1 MSTAS
6 TYRVAT
12 PDYAADELAE
22 TDLGRATSN
31 SPGRPLRDATIDWI
45 RAQGLASAHT
55 GGFA

>member
-1 MSTAS
+1 M
-6 TYRVAT
+6 AT

-22 TDLGRATSN
+22 TELGRATSN
-31 SPGRPLRDATIDWI
+31 SPGRPLRDAAIDWI